1 VQFQRVS
8 WCNGLFVDRFKR
20 RDWGGERE
28 LISAHA
34 RLGVADRFAGK
45 FADAPYFINHERWPW
60 KLAVGEVDG
69 EPVVVI
75 LRRVRTAGER
85 YRPED

>member
-1 VQFQRVS
+1 
-8 WCNGLFVDRFKR
+8 
-20 RDWGGERE
+20 

-34 RLGVADRFAGK
+34 RLGVADRFVGK
-45 FADAPYFINHERWPW
+45 FADAPYFFNYKRWPW

-75 LRRVRTAGER
+75 LRRVRTPGER
-85 YRPED
+85 DRPED